1 MTTPQDN
8 GEPSVASLGSLRWR
22 LFVVAVAVA
31 CCSPSLAIQCSGWD
45 EDASAFAEQR
55 ELSAWN
61 KEQRL
66 LNAPADSV
74 QELRRLREEVA
85 GLRREVAGLR
95 KDLSRSRHRRP
106 QDDK

>member
-1 MTTPQDN
+1 MTHDVA
-8 GEPSVASLGSLRWR
+8 GPSVASAGSLRWR
-22 LFVVAVAVA
+22 LFVVASAVA

-55 ELSAWN
+55 ELAAWN

-85 GLRREVAGLR
+85 GLRQEVSGLR